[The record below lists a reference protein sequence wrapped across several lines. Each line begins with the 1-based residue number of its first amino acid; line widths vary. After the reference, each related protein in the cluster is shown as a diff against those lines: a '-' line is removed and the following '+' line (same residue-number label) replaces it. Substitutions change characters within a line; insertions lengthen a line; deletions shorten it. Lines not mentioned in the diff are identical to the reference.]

1 MESRTIEIDYLH
13 YSEYTG
19 FSDQLL
25 LEALKIDYDTD
36 VPSDVS
42 FHDLNKYFAF
52 ICWVK
57 NDDNT
62 GHYYTIL
69 RNSKNRFTC
78 WTPFNLSQ

>member
-1 MESRTIEIDYLH
+1 MESRTIETDNLH

-19 FSDQLL
+19 YSAQLL
-25 LEALKIDYDTD
+25 LEALKTDFDTD
-36 VPSDVS
+36 LPSDINL
-42 FHDLNKYFAF
+42 HDLNKYFAF

-69 RNSKNRFTC
+69 RNTKKQIYVLDS
-78 WTPFNLSQ
+78 LQS

>member
-1 MESRTIEIDYLH
+1 MARVMKSRPIETDYLH

-42 FHDLNKYFAF
+42 FM
-52 ICWVK
+52 
-57 NDDNT
+57 T
-62 GHYYTIL
+62 
-69 RNSKNRFTC
+69 
-78 WTPFNLSQ
+78 WTNISPLFVG

>member
-1 MESRTIEIDYLH
+1 MKSRPIETDYLH

-42 FHDLNKYFAF
+42 FM
-52 ICWVK
+52 
-57 NDDNT
+57 T
-62 GHYYTIL
+62 
-69 RNSKNRFTC
+69 
-78 WTPFNLSQ
+78 WTNISPLFVG